1 MAEAKAMS
9 SYYPIRVERQP
20 DDADLSEEAAKEEDA
35 LIEIRKQQ
43 EREYRGEV
51 DEQEEGNRNFWTNVI
66 RISIVWSVA
75 NFVITM
81 L

>member
-1 MAEAKAMS
+1 MS